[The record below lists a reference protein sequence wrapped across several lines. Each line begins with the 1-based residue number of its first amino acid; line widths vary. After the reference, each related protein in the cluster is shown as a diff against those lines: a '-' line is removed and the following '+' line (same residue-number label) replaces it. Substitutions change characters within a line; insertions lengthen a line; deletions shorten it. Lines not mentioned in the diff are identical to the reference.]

1 MTNLLTLLAA
11 LDIGP
16 LTATEGIAIRHCHAH
31 DEALVEFVGHGQF
44 ETTNAL
50 LTLTSP
56 PMTMLTN
63 GTYVANIR
71 TVCRGAT
78 SEVASVTFTISRPPA
93 APIVRRGRVATTP
106 PLPPL
111 PPGLVMPLPNS
122 TNFPSYGAYLR
133 HLKSDKRRSN

>member
-16 LTATEGIAIRHCHAH
+16 LTAMEGIAIRHCHAG

-50 LTLTSP
+50 LTLQHP
-56 PMTMLTN
+56 AMTMLTN
-63 GTYVANIR
+63 GAYVANIR

-78 SEVASVTFTISRPPA
+78 SEVSSVKFVISRPPV
-93 APIVRRGRVATTP
+93 APIVKRGRVATTP

-111 PPGLVMPLPNS
+111 PPALVMPLPNS
-122 TNFPSYGAYLR
+122 TNHASYQAYLR
-133 HLKSDKRRSN
+133 HLQSGKRRSQ